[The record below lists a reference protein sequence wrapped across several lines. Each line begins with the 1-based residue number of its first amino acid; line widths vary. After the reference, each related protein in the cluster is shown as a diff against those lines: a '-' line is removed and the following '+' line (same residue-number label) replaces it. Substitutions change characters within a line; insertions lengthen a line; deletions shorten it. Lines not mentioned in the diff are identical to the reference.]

1 MSLQSLSLTLI
12 SLPFYITS
20 TLHFTI
26 YGQFICCA
34 NTRSQIATKKSLCFY
49 CHGSFLHLPRVVYC
63 KQSTT
68 IKTSEGYLLTHIHM
82 CFVSNQDATLRPAGW
97 LVILQEMTSSKISSR
112 TPTEVVA
119 YLSPSVLVSTWKHCY
134 KDQFVPCES
143 QGSLFSCLHT
153 RVWDSEMIENEFSLE
168 GFGWFHAVLPSLWKV
183 YSQCTVTCRETELL

>member
-1 MSLQSLSLTLI
+1 MVSLSVVPTPGHRMPPKKAHVSI
-12 SLPFYITS
+12 VMAASC
-20 TLHFTI
+20 I
-26 YGQFICCA
+26 YHELFIANRVQQFKQVKAICW
-34 NTRSQIATKKSLCFY
+34 
-49 CHGSFLHLPRVVYC
+49 
-63 KQSTT
+63 
-68 IKTSEGYLLTHIHM
+68 HIHM
-82 CFVSNQDATLRPAGW
+82 RFVSNQDATHPAGW

-119 YLSPSVLVSTWKHCY
+119 YLSPSVLVSTWKLCY

-153 RVWDSEMIENEFSLE
+153 RDLIWDSEMIENEFSLE